1 MTQRDTKGWQALDAR
16 HHLHPFTDHQALAAR
31 GTHIITEA
39 TGVWLRDSDGREILD
54 GMSGLWCVNIGY
66 GRRELI
72 EAACAQLE
80 RLPYYNSFFQCTHPP
95 AIELAALLAEV
106 TPPHLTRVFFT
117 TSGSEALDTVVR
129 LARRYWD
136 LLDQPR
142 RKILIARENAYHG
155 STLAGASLGGMK
167 PMHAQGDL
175 PVPGIEHIA
184 QPYWFGSDRT
194 LAPDEFGL
202 NCARALEEKI
212 LELGPERVAAFV
224 AEPIQGAGGVI
235 IPPASYWPEV
245 ARICREY
252 GVLLVVDEVICGF
265 GRTGRWFG
273 SETYGLEPDLMP
285 MAKAMSSAYQPI
297 GGVMI
302 SERIAEVLVARG
314 GEFFHG
320 FTHSAH
326 PVACAVAIANIE
338 LLRRERIIE
347 RAAEDTM
354 PYLQARWRTLAEHPL
369 VGEARGLGM
378 LAALELVRDQRS
390 GARFDPPGHAG
401 TVCRDICYEQG
412 LIMRAVRD
420 TMIVAPPLVM
430 TRAEIDELIARVLR
444 SLDLTAAA
452 LKGI

>member
-1 MTQRDTKGWQALDAR
+1 MTQRNTKDWQVLDAR
-16 HHLHPFTDHQALAAR
+16 HYLHPFTDHKALAER
-31 GTHIITEA
+31 GTHVIA
-39 TGVWLRDSDGREILD
+39 DAKGVWLRDADGREILD

-106 TPPHLTRVFFT
+106 TPPQFRRVFFT

-129 LARRYWD
+129 LVRRYWD
-136 LLDQPR
+136 LIEQPQ
-142 RKILIARENAYHG
+142 RKILISRENAYHG

-167 PMHAQGDL
+167 AMHAQGDL
-175 PVPGIEHIA
+175 PVPGIEHVA
-184 QPYWFGSDRT
+184 QPYWFGSDRN
-194 LAPDEFGL
+194 LSPDEFGL
-202 NCARALEEKI
+202 ACARALERKI

-224 AEPIQGAGGVI
+224 AEPIQGAGGVV

-245 ARICREY
+245 ARICRAH

-265 GRTGRWFG
+265 GRTGCWFG
-273 SETYGLEPDLMP
+273 SEYYGLEPDLMP

-297 GGVMI
+297 GGVMVAD
-302 SERIAEVLVARG
+302 RVADVLVEQG

-326 PVACAVAIANIE
+326 PVACAVAIANIG

-347 RAAEDTM
+347 RAAADTM
-354 PYLQARWRTLAEHPL
+354 PYLQERWRTLGTHPL

-378 LAALELVRDQRS
+378 LAALELVRDKAS
-390 GARFDPPGHAG
+390 GARFEPVGHAG
-401 TVCRDICYEQG
+401 TICRDIAYQQG

-430 TRAEIDELIARVLR
+430 TRAEIDELITRVVR

-452 LKGI
+452 LARG